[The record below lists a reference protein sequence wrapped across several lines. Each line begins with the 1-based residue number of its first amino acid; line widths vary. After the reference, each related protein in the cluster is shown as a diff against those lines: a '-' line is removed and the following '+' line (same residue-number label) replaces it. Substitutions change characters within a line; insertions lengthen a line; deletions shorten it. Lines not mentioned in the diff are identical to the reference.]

1 MYELIPPSHAR
12 EPLDGNE
19 RDPFDGSAR
28 TIGALLLH
36 AGTLSSAE
44 IERILE
50 DQRKNGR
57 RFGESG
63 RELGLLEQRDIDFA
77 LSRQFDYPYLR
88 RGESR
93 VSETLVA
100 AYDPASPQAEAL
112 RALRSELMLHWFS
125 NDAAHKS
132 LAVMSEARGEGRS
145 YIAASLAVVLAQ
157 LGGRTLLIDADLRN
171 PSQHRLF
178 GLDNRVGLSALLSG
192 RAGAEAVQRVPGLE
206 SLSVLPSG
214 VTPPNPQEL
223 LARPSLGVLLE
234 QITAHLDF
242 IVFDTPPAAESA
254 DAQTVAV
261 RARAALFVARK
272 NHTRLWRLQ
281 AIARSAARART
292 AVLGAVLND
301 F

>member
-1 MYELIPPSHAR
+1 MNMGELGFPAR
-12 EPLDGNE
+12 E
-19 RDPFDGSAR
+19 RDPFDGGER
-28 TIGALLLH
+28 TIGALLVR
-36 AGTLSSAE
+36 AGALTPAGV
-44 IERILE
+44 ERILE
-50 DQRKNGR
+50 AQHRSGR

-63 RELGLLEQRDIDFA
+63 LELGLLEQRDVDFA
-77 LSRQFDYPYLR
+77 LSRQFAYPYLR

-93 VSETLVA
+93 VSESLVA
-100 AYDPASPQAEAL
+100 AYDPASPQVEAL
-112 RALRSELMLHWFS
+112 RALRSELMLHWFGD
-125 NDAAHKS
+125 DAARKS
-132 LAVMSEARGEGRS
+132 LAVVSEARGEGRS

-178 GLDNRVGLSALLSG
+178 GLDNRVGFSGLLSG
-192 RAGAEAVQRVPGLE
+192 RAGAEAVQRVPGLD

-214 VTPPNPQEL
+214 ATPPNPQEL

-234 QITAHLDF
+234 QISAHLDF

-272 NHTRLWRLQ
+272 NHSRLWRLQ
-281 AIARSAARART
+281 AIAQSVARAHT
-292 AVLGAVLND
+292 TVLGAVLND

>member
-1 MYELIPPSHAR
+1 MNELNSPTRERDPS
-12 EPLDGNE
+12 DGRE
-19 RDPFDGSAR
+19 RDPFDGAER

-36 AGTLSSAE
+36 AGTLTLTE
-44 IERILE
+44 VERILE
-50 DQRKNGR
+50 AQRNNGR

-63 RELGLLEQRDIDFA
+63 RELGLLEQRDIDFV
-77 LSRQFDYPYLR
+77 LSRQFDYPCLR

-93 VSETLVA
+93 VSELLIA
-100 AYDPASPQAEAL
+100 AYDPASPQVEAL

-125 NDAAHKS
+125 DDAAHKS

-178 GLDNRVGLSALLSG
+178 GLDNRIGLSALLSG
-192 RAGAEAVQRVPGLE
+192 RAGAEAVQRVPGLD

-223 LARPSLGVLLE
+223 LARPSLGALLE

-254 DAQTVAV
+254 DAQTVAA

-272 NHTRLWRLQ
+272 NHSRLWRLQ
-281 AIARSAARART
+281 AIAQSVAGART